1 MRGAGQWQ
9 RMVRVEGRSRMKPR
23 YGLLVVIGL
32 FGLLLPGA
40 PAHAVEYRLLVASV
54 FDTAL
59 TSLVTVKDL
68 SDGATGPGL
77 VRLATGLDTGEIDG
91 GAVPPGRSLTSVPDS
106 IARAWGGVA
115 IPADIPPRAIPV
127 VPRADLPS
135 QRSPRQ

>member
-1 MRGAGQWQ
+1 
-9 RMVRVEGRSRMKPR
+9 MKPR

-32 FGLLLPGA
+32 CGLLLPGP

-91 GAVPPGRSLTSVPDS
+91 GAVPPGRSLTPSTSSWSRVS
-106 IARAWGGVA
+106 G
-115 IPADIPPRAIPV
+115 PRPTGPWSRGATEISAAKGTAV
-127 VPRADLPS
+127 SR
-135 QRSPRQ
+135 